1 MHVSAEQHVH
11 ELLGAGMTDRLAVP
25 QSILL
30 VRLGSLKHKYKG
42 YKDIVEINGSNREA
56 CSASH
61 KLVAYVRLV
70 FPVVVVLKHGL

>member
-1 MHVSAEQHVH
+1 
-11 ELLGAGMTDRLAVP
+11 
-25 QSILL
+25 
-30 VRLGSLKHKYKG
+30 
-42 YKDIVEINGSNREA
+42 VEINGSNRKA